1 MRFTYKKTSD
11 VHEADF
17 TPMIDIVFQLIAF
30 FMVLINFTQTEQN
43 DKIKLPE
50 SLLARPPDAPLEF
63 PITLHMSEMG
73 TVFIGG
79 QEVSLQGLR
88 PYLRKE
94 ATILQN
100 RNTPVADA
108 TVIIRADRFTATGE
122 VQNLIRVCQD
132 NGFEKFS
139 LRATERVGN

>member
-1 MRFTYKKTSD
+1 MAK
-11 VHEADF
+11 
-17 TPMIDIVFQLIAF
+17 
-30 FMVLINFTQTEQN
+30 
-43 DKIKLPE
+43 
-50 SLLARPPDAPLEF
+50 PPDAPVQF
-63 PITLHMSEMG
+63 PITLHMTSVG
-73 TVFIGG
+73 SVIIGG

-100 RNTPVADA
+100 RDTPVAEA
-108 TVIIRADRFTATGE
+108 TVIIRADRDAATGD

-139 LRATERVGN
+139 LRATEKVD